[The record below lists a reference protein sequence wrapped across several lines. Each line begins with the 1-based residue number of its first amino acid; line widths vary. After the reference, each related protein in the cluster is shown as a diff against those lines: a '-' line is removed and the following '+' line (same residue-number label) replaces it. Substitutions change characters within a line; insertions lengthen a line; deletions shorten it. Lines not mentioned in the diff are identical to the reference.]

1 MEKILENIAKGY
13 DVMRGQTV
21 IKHFNT
27 KEGAEKF
34 INGRHGYYV
43 RYWILSDKEEQTA
56 RRLFFLY
63 KSQALLTVPPGRSG
77 RRSQNSQKNF
87 LKKLSKKY

>member
-56 RRLFFLY
+56 RRLFFIQKLGF
-63 KSQALLTVPPGRSG
+63 ANRST
-77 RRSQNSQKNF
+77 RAQWSTIIEQSEKF
-87 LKKLSKKY
+87 SEKTF